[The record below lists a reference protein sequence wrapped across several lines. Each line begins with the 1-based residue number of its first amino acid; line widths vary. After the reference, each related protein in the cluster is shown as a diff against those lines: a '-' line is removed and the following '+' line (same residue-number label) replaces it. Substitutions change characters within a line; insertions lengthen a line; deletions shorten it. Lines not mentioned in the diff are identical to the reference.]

1 MAPNSNGK
9 RVKGTQVSRP
19 FVYGTT
25 ARPFD
30 PVKNP
35 KPDGVPENHTHSW
48 TAFVKGV
55 DDTDITYWLKRVQFK
70 LHDSYKDGP
79 RMIEGAY
86 GRPFAIHETGWGE
99 FEIAVKMHYVND
111 SGEKPH
117 TVYHNLKLHAYG
129 SDDERQRQLDH
140 GEIRSWVY
148 EEQIFNEPYEH
159 FFDILTTGAIP
170 PSDPNFTAPAPGGKK
185 GGAGSSGKGKAA
197 AAANAAAGKPG
208 GDVQPKRSEGG
219 VLERSAM
226 IPMKSTPD
234 SPFSIEAEKLE
245 LKMLSDAA
253 AKVREMLK
261 EEEEEKK
268 QLLAR
273 LQELKDT
280 RVAEEAA

>member
-1 MAPNSNGK
+1 MAPSNQGK

-48 TAFVKGV
+48 TAFLKGV

-79 RMIEGAY
+79 RMIDGDY
-86 GRPFAIHETGWGE
+86 GKPFMIHETGWGE
-99 FEIAVKMHYVND
+99 FEIAIKMHYVLE

-129 SDDERQRQLDH
+129 SEDERQQQLTD

-148 EEQIFNEPYEH
+148 EEQIFNEPFEH
-159 FFDILTTGAIP
+159 FFDVLTTGAIP
-170 PSDPNFTAPAPGGKK
+170 PSDPNYTAPAPGGKK
-185 GGAGSSGKGKAA
+185 GSGKGGKAA
-197 AAANAAAGKPG
+197 AAKAG
-208 GDVQPKRSEGG
+208 DIQPKRTEGG

-226 IPMKSTPD
+226 IPMKSTND
-234 SPFSIEAEKLE
+234 SPYSIEAEKVE
-245 LKMLSDAA
+245 LKMLAEA
-253 AKVREMLK
+253 MAKVQGMLK
-261 EEEEEKK
+261 AEEDEKK
-268 QLLAR
+268 KLQAR
-273 LQELKDT
+273 LQSLRDDRT
-280 RVAEEAA
+280 REDPA